1 MKIIGLQTNTDT
13 ADLLVYQRTAVVAE
27 ASGFIA
33 ETVLCATPG
42 DFKEAPLLGADAPA
56 MLAANRDLFWAGNT
70 KKMLRS
76 VGLDVAAVTIADT
89 GVITI
94 S

>member
-1 MKIIGLQTNTDT
+1 MNILGLQTNTET
-13 ADLLVYQRTAVVAE
+13 ADLLVHQRAAVVAE

-33 ETVLCATPG
+33 EIVLLAAPG
-42 DFKEAPLLGADAPA
+42 DFKEAPLLGADAPG
-56 MLAANRDLFWAGNT
+56 MLAANRDPFWPGNT

-76 VGLDVAAVTIADT
+76 VGLDVAAITVAET

>member
-1 MKIIGLQTNTDT
+1 MKIIGLQTDTET
-13 ADLLVYQRTAVVAE
+13 ADLLVHQRAAVVAE

-33 ETVLCATPG
+33 ETVLLAAPG
-42 DFKEAPLLGADAPA
+42 DFKEMPLLGADAPG
-56 MLAANRDLFWAGNT
+56 MLAANRDRFWPGNT
-70 KKMLRS
+70 KKMLRNI
-76 VGLDVAAVTIADT
+76 GLDVAAITVADT

>member
-1 MKIIGLQTNTDT
+1 MKILGLQTDTET
-13 ADLLVYQRTAVVAE
+13 ADLLVHQRAAVVAE

-33 ETVLCATPG
+33 ETVLLAAPG
-42 DFKEAPLLGADAPA
+42 DFKEVPLPGADARS
-56 MLAANRDLFWAGNT
+56 MLAANRDPFWPGNT
-70 KKMLRS
+70 KKMLRA
-76 VGLDVAAVTIADT
+76 VGVDVAAINVADT

>member
-1 MKIIGLQTNTDT
+1 MKILGLQTDTET
-13 ADLLVYQRTAVVAE
+13 ADLLVHQRAAVVAE

-33 ETVLCATPG
+33 APG
-42 DFKEAPLLGADAPA
+42 DFKEVPLLGADARS
-56 MLAANRDLFWAGNT
+56 MLAANRDPFWPGNT
-70 KKMLRS
+70 KKMLRA
-76 VGLDVAAVTIADT
+76 VGVDVAAINVADT

>member
-1 MKIIGLQTNTDT
+1 MTILGLQTDT
-13 ADLLVYQRTAVVAE
+13 ESADILVHKGAAVVAE

-33 ETVLCATPG
+33 ESVLRAYPG
-42 DFKEAPLLGADAPA
+42 DFKEMPLLGADAPG
-56 MLAANRDLFWAGNT
+56 MLAANRDPFWPGNT
-70 KKMLRS
+70 KKMLRA
-76 VGLDVAAVTIADT
+76 VGLDVASVTVADT

>member
-1 MKIIGLQTNTDT
+1 MKILGLQTDTET
-13 ADLLVYQRTAVVAE
+13 ADLLVHQRAAVVAE

-33 ETVLCATPG
+33 ETVLLAALG
-42 DFKEAPLLGADAPA
+42 DFKEVPLLGADARS
-56 MLAANRDLFWAGNT
+56 MLAANRDPFWPGNT
-70 KKMLRS
+70 KKMLRA
-76 VGLDVAAVTIADT
+76 VGVDIAAINVADT

>member
-1 MKIIGLQTNTDT
+1 MKILGLQTDTET
-13 ADLLVYQRTAVVAE
+13 ADLLVHQRAAVVAE

-33 ETVLCATPG
+33 ETVLLAAPG
-42 DFKEAPLLGADAPA
+42 DFKEVPLLGADARS
-56 MLAANRDLFWAGNT
+56 MLAANRDPFWPGNT
-70 KKMLRS
+70 KKMLHA
-76 VGLDVAAVTIADT
+76 VGVDVAAINVTDT

>member
-1 MKIIGLQTNTDT
+1 M
-13 ADLLVYQRTAVVAE
+13 LVHQRAAVVAE

-33 ETVLCATPG
+33 ETVLLAAPG
-42 DFKEAPLLGADAPA
+42 DFKEVPLLGADARS
-56 MLAANRDLFWAGNT
+56 MLAANRDPFWPGNT
-70 KKMLRS
+70 KKMLRA
-76 VGLDVAAVTIADT
+76 VGVDVAAINVADT

>member
-1 MKIIGLQTNTDT
+1 MRILGFQTNTGT
-13 ADLLVYQRTAVVAE
+13 ADLLVHQRAAVVAE

-33 ETVLCATPG
+33 ETVLLAAPG
-42 DFKEAPLLGADAPA
+42 DFKEVPLLGADARS
-56 MLAANRDLFWAGNT
+56 MLAANRDPFWPGNT
-70 KKMLRS
+70 KKMLRA
-76 VGLDVAAVTIADT
+76 VGVDVAAINVADT

>member
-1 MKIIGLQTNTDT
+1 MKILGLQTNTGT
-13 ADLLVYQRTAVVAE
+13 ADLLVHQRAAVVAE

-33 ETVLCATPG
+33 ETVLLATPG
-42 DFKEAPLLGADAPA
+42 DFKEVPLLGADARS
-56 MLAANRDLFWAGNT
+56 MLAANRDPFWPGNT
-70 KKMLRS
+70 KKMLRA
-76 VGLDVAAVTIADT
+76 VGVDVAAINVADT

>member
-1 MKIIGLQTNTDT
+1 MKILGLQTDTET
-13 ADLLVYQRTAVVAE
+13 ADLLVHQRAAVVAE

-33 ETVLCATPG
+33 ETVLLAAPG
-42 DFKEAPLLGADAPA
+42 DFKEVPLLGADARS
-56 MLAANRDLFWAGNT
+56 MLAANRFWPGNT
-70 KKMLRS
+70 KKMLRA
-76 VGLDVAAVTIADT
+76 VGVDVAAINVADT

>member
-1 MKIIGLQTNTDT
+1 MKILGLQTDTET
-13 ADLLVYQRTAVVAE
+13 ADLLVHQRAAVVAE

-33 ETVLCATPG
+33 ETVLLAAPG
-42 DFKEAPLLGADAPA
+42 DFKEVPLLGADARS
-56 MLAANRDLFWAGNT
+56 MLAANRDPFWLGNT
-70 KKMLRS
+70 KKMLRA
-76 VGLDVAAVTIADT
+76 VGVDVAAINVADT

>member
-1 MKIIGLQTNTDT
+1 MNIIGLQTDIKT
-13 ADLLVYQRTAVVAE
+13 ADLLVHQRAAVVAD

-33 ETVLCATPG
+33 ETVLLAAPG
-42 DFKEAPLLGADAPA
+42 DFKEVPLLGADAPG
-56 MLAANRDLFWAGNT
+56 MLAANRDPFWPGNT
-70 KKMLRS
+70 KKMLRA
-76 VGLDVAAVTIADT
+76 VGLDVANITVADT

>member
-1 MKIIGLQTNTDT
+1 MKIIGLQTDTET
-13 ADLLVYQRTAVVAE
+13 ADLLVHQCAAVVAE

-33 ETVLCATPG
+33 ETVLRAAPG
-42 DFKEAPLLGADAPA
+42 DFKEVPLLGADAPA
-56 MLAANRDLFWAGNT
+56 MLAANRDPFWPGNT

-76 VGLDVAAVTIADT
+76 VGLDVAAITVADS
-89 GVITI
+89 GVITV

>member
-1 MKIIGLQTNTDT
+1 MKILGLQTDTET
-13 ADLLVYQRTAVVAE
+13 ADLLVHQRAAVVAE

-33 ETVLCATPG
+33 ETVLLAAPG
-42 DFKEAPLLGADAPA
+42 DFKEVPLLGADARS
-56 MLAANRDLFWAGNT
+56 MLAANRDPFWQGNT
-70 KKMLRS
+70 KKMLRA
-76 VGLDVAAVTIADT
+76 VGVDVAAINVADT

>member
-1 MKIIGLQTNTDT
+1 MKILGLQTDT
-13 ADLLVYQRTAVVAE
+13 ETTDLLVHQRAAVVAE

-33 ETVLCATPG
+33 ETVLLAAPG
-42 DFKEAPLLGADAPA
+42 DFKEVPLLGADARS
-56 MLAANRDLFWAGNT
+56 MLAANRDPFWPGNT
-70 KKMLRS
+70 KKMLRA
-76 VGLDVAAVTIADT
+76 VGVDVAAINIADT

>member
-1 MKIIGLQTNTDT
+1 MKILGLQTDTET
-13 ADLLVYQRTAVVAE
+13 ADLLVHQRAVVVAE

-33 ETVLCATPG
+33 ETVLLAAPG
-42 DFKEAPLLGADAPA
+42 DFKEVPLLGADARS
-56 MLAANRDLFWAGNT
+56 MLAANRDPFWPGNT
-70 KKMLRS
+70 KKMLRA
-76 VGLDVAAVTIADT
+76 VGVDVAAINVADT